1 MRSPSTLTRTIQINT
16 AKTVSSQQKGHPHS
30 NTELRLGHPFSPLVP
45 AAFLLSPSLSL
56 LPSPFFLAANIQKKQ
71 AFTLLA
77 RNDNLILQFQS
88 YTIKLCSMICPKINN
103 YVSGTQH
110 ESQVGVGV
118 FSLFRVCVQVSD

>member
-16 AKTVSSQQKGHPHS
+16 AKTVSSQQKGHQHS

-45 AAFLLSPSLSL
+45 AAFLLSPSLSP

-77 RNDNLILQFQS
+77 QNVKLVSAIS
-88 YTIKLCSMICPKINN
+88 IIHHTIMQHDLPKDQQLC
-103 YVSGTQH
+103 
-110 ESQVGVGV
+110 
-118 FSLFRVCVQVSD
+118 FRDST